1 MELTVLDNGQ
11 GCEPI
16 HEQSSVWLRPAGHAR
31 ARRAAGW
38 DAAGWPPT
46 RARLA
51 RRRGAPAQPSGTSG
65 GQRHVRTR
73 NQGEGLAMAE
83 RLRVLIVDDQR
94 LLCEGFRKL
103 IELEPDLEVV
113 GMAGDG
119 EEALAMV
126 ERLSATRT
134 APDVVLMDV
143 RMPRLDGIAA
153 TRAFSERWP
162 EIRVVILTTF
172 DERELIQAGLQAGA
186 HGYLLKDITAEQ
198 LATTIRVVAQG
209 QVLLHPDV
217 AHKVLASFSSAPIE
231 PAMIAPATPAFVGVS
246 DVAQLTEREREILAL
261 LARGASNREIS
272 ETLFIAGGTV
282 KNHLSNI
289 LGKLGVRDR
298 TQAALKAR
306 ELGLL

>member
-1 MELTVLDNGQ
+1 MV
-11 GCEPI
+11 
-16 HEQSSVWLRPAGHAR
+16 
-31 ARRAAGW
+31 
-38 DAAGWPPT
+38 
-46 RARLA
+46 
-51 RRRGAPAQPSGTSG
+51 
-65 GQRHVRTR
+65 
-73 NQGEGLAMAE
+73 E

-113 GMAGDG
+113 GMSRDG

-153 TRAFSERWP
+153 TRAIIERWP

-172 DERELIQAGLQAGA
+172 DDRELIQAGLQAGA
-186 HGYLLKDITAEQ
+186 LGYVLKDITAEQ

-217 AHKVLASFSSAPIE
+217 AHKVLASLSSAPIE
-231 PAMIAPATPAFVGVS
+231 PTMIAPATPAFVGVS

-272 ETLFIAGGTV
+272 ETLYIAGGTV
-282 KNHLSNI
+282 KNHLSNV

>member
-1 MELTVLDNGQ
+1 
-11 GCEPI
+11 
-16 HEQSSVWLRPAGHAR
+16 
-31 ARRAAGW
+31 
-38 DAAGWPPT
+38 
-46 RARLA
+46 
-51 RRRGAPAQPSGTSG
+51 
-65 GQRHVRTR
+65 
-73 NQGEGLAMAE
+73 MAE
-83 RLRVLIVDDQR
+83 RLRVVIVDDQR
-94 LLCEGFRKL
+94 LLREGFRKL
-103 IELEPDLEVV
+103 IELEPNLEVV

-119 EEALAMV
+119 EEALAIV
-126 ERLSATRT
+126 ELLHAERT

-153 TRAFSERWP
+153 TRTFQERWP
-162 EIRVVILTTF
+162 EIHIVILTTF
-172 DERELIQAGLQAGA
+172 DDRELIQAGLQAGA
-186 HGYLLKDITAEQ
+186 LGYVLKDITAEQ

-217 AHKVLASFSSAPIE
+217 ASKVIASFSSAPIE
-231 PAMIAPATPAFVGVS
+231 PAVTAPASPAS
-246 DVAQLTEREREILAL
+246 DGASNVAQLTEREREILAL

-272 ETLFIAGGTV
+272 ETLYIAGGTV

>member
-1 MELTVLDNGQ
+1 
-11 GCEPI
+11 
-16 HEQSSVWLRPAGHAR
+16 
-31 ARRAAGW
+31 
-38 DAAGWPPT
+38 
-46 RARLA
+46 
-51 RRRGAPAQPSGTSG
+51 
-65 GQRHVRTR
+65 
-73 NQGEGLAMAE
+73 MAE
-83 RLRVLIVDDQR
+83 RIRVMIVDDQR

-113 GMAGDG
+113 GMVGDG
-119 EEALAMV
+119 EEALATV
-126 ERLSATRT
+126 ERLHVTGA

-143 RMPRLDGIAA
+143 RMPRLDGIRA
-153 TRAFSERWP
+153 TRTLKERWP

-172 DERELIQAGLQAGA
+172 DDRELIQAGLQAGA
-186 HGYLLKDITAEQ
+186 EGYVLKDITAEQ

-217 AHKVLASFSSAPIE
+217 ASKVIASFSSAPIE
-231 PAMIAPATPAFVGVS
+231 PAVTAPITPAFVGVS
-246 DVAQLTEREREILAL
+246 DPTQLTEREREVLAL

-272 ETLFIAGGTV
+272 EALYIASGTV

>member
-1 MELTVLDNGQ
+1 
-11 GCEPI
+11 
-16 HEQSSVWLRPAGHAR
+16 
-31 ARRAAGW
+31 
-38 DAAGWPPT
+38 
-46 RARLA
+46 
-51 RRRGAPAQPSGTSG
+51 
-65 GQRHVRTR
+65 
-73 NQGEGLAMAE
+73 MAE
-83 RLRVLIVDDQR
+83 LLRVMIVDDQR

-126 ERLSATRT
+126 ERLSAQRS

-153 TRAFSERWP
+153 TRALKERWP

-186 HGYLLKDITAEQ
+186 EGYVLKDITAEQ
-198 LATTIRVVAQG
+198 LATAIRVVAQG

-217 AHKVLASFSSAPIE
+217 ASKVIGSFSSAPSE
-231 PAMIAPATPAFVGVS
+231 PTVPAPVTPAFGGVS
-246 DVAQLTEREREILAL
+246 DPTQLTEREREVLAL
-261 LARGASNREIS
+261 LAHGASNREIS
-272 ETLFIAGGTV
+272 EALYIASGTV

-289 LGKLGVRDR
+289 LDKLGVRDR

-306 ELGLL
+306 ELRLL

>member
-1 MELTVLDNGQ
+1 
-11 GCEPI
+11 
-16 HEQSSVWLRPAGHAR
+16 
-31 ARRAAGW
+31 
-38 DAAGWPPT
+38 
-46 RARLA
+46 
-51 RRRGAPAQPSGTSG
+51 
-65 GQRHVRTR
+65 
-73 NQGEGLAMAE
+73 MAE

-143 RMPRLDGIAA
+143 RMPRLEGIAA
-153 TRAFSERWP
+153 TRALKERWP

-172 DERELIQAGLQAGA
+172 DDRELIQAGLQAGA
-186 HGYLLKDITAEQ
+186 LGYVLKDITAEQ

-217 AHKVLASFSSAPIE
+217 AHKVLASLSSAPIE

-246 DVAQLTEREREILAL
+246 DVAQLTEREREILTL

-272 ETLFIAGGTV
+272 ETLYIAGGTV

>member
-1 MELTVLDNGQ
+1 
-11 GCEPI
+11 
-16 HEQSSVWLRPAGHAR
+16 
-31 ARRAAGW
+31 
-38 DAAGWPPT
+38 
-46 RARLA
+46 
-51 RRRGAPAQPSGTSG
+51 
-65 GQRHVRTR
+65 
-73 NQGEGLAMAE
+73 MAE
-83 RLRVLIVDDQR
+83 RIRVLIVDDQR

-119 EEALAMV
+119 EEALAV
-126 ERLSATRT
+126 IELLSAQR
-134 APDVVLMDV
+134 AVPDVVLMDV

-153 TRAFSERWP
+153 TRALKERWP
-162 EIRVVILTTF
+162 KIRVVILTTF
-172 DERELIQAGLQAGA
+172 DDRELIQAGLQAGA
-186 HGYLLKDITAEQ
+186 EGYMLKDITAEQ
-198 LATTIRVVAQG
+198 LATTVRVVAQG

-217 AHKVLASFSSAPIE
+217 AHKILASLSPAPIE
-231 PAMIAPATPAFVGVS
+231 PAMIAPTISTYAGAS
-246 DVAQLTEREREILAL
+246 DLAQLTEREREILAL

-272 ETLFIAGGTV
+272 ETLYIAGGTV

>member
-1 MELTVLDNGQ
+1 
-11 GCEPI
+11 
-16 HEQSSVWLRPAGHAR
+16 
-31 ARRAAGW
+31 
-38 DAAGWPPT
+38 
-46 RARLA
+46 
-51 RRRGAPAQPSGTSG
+51 
-65 GQRHVRTR
+65 
-73 NQGEGLAMAE
+73 MAE

-153 TRAFSERWP
+153 TRAIIERWP

-186 HGYLLKDITAEQ
+186 LGYVLKDITAEQ

-217 AHKVLASFSSAPIE
+217 AHKVLASLSSAPIE

-246 DVAQLTEREREILAL
+246 DVAPLTEREREILSL

-272 ETLFIAGGTV
+272 ETLYIAGGTV

>member
-1 MELTVLDNGQ
+1 M
-11 GCEPI
+11 
-16 HEQSSVWLRPAGHAR
+16 
-31 ARRAAGW
+31 
-38 DAAGWPPT
+38 
-46 RARLA
+46 
-51 RRRGAPAQPSGTSG
+51 
-65 GQRHVRTR
+65 
-73 NQGEGLAMAE
+73 
-83 RLRVLIVDDQR
+83 IVDDQR

-119 EEALAMV
+119 AEALAVV

-143 RMPRLDGIAA
+143 RMPRLDGIAT
-153 TRAFSERWP
+153 TRAIKERWP

-186 HGYLLKDITAEQ
+186 EGYVLKDITAEQ

-209 QVLLHPDV
+209 QILLHPDV

-231 PAMIAPATPAFVGVS
+231 TATIAPTTHAYASASEVV
-246 DVAQLTEREREILAL
+246 QLTEREREILAL

-272 ETLFIAGGTV
+272 ETLYIAGGTV

-306 ELGLL
+306 ELGLF